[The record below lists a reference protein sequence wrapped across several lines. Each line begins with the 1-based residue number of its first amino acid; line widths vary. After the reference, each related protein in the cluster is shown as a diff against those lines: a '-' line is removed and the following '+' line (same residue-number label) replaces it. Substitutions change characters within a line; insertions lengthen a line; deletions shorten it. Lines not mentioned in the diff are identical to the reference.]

1 MSLHHDIGFHLGV
14 EIGLAASV
22 EALDD
27 MGLRSKL
34 TV

>member
-14 EIGLAASV
+14 EIGLAVSV
-22 EALDD
+22 GTLDD
-27 MGLRSKL
+27 MELRSKL